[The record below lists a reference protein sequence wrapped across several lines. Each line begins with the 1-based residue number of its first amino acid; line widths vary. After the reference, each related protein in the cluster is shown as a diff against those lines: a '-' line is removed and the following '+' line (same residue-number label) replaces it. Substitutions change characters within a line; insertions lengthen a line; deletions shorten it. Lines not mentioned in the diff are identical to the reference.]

1 MIMIETLGELIERNE
16 AYYPDS
22 VAFVMDLQRLTY
34 AMYADRVRRLA
45 SALFRL
51 GVRRQ
56 DRVGILST
64 NRIEYFEAYG
74 ACEWAGYILALYNFR
89 LAPPEFGRLFE
100 DSAPTVVIFEVQYS
114 ATVDGL
120 RARFPGIKH
129 YLCVGGPPPEW
140 AHSYEAL
147 VSSGDPAGSLLR
159 AQPNDYCYLY
169 YTSGSTGK
177 PKGVPCTQ
185 RAALGLAKYNGRLL
199 GAGMRVLQI
208 TPAFHTGGKGAPL
221 GALWLAGTVVL
232 QRSFDALKFLEV
244 VREERITF
252 TFMVAP
258 MIQAVIDHPRFG
270 EFDVSS
276 LRLIMSASAPIPVPL
291 LKRAIDAIGPIFFI
305 AYGATE
311 TGTICQLD
319 QYELRPNG
327 TPEDI
332 KRLGSVG
339 HVIPEAEGMIL
350 DEEGMECIPGAVGEV
365 CFKSPIFSCY
375 WNDSVATLEAMR
387 GGWFHTGDLGYA
399 DERGYVF
406 LVDRKKDVIISGGEN
421 IYSREVEDAI
431 YRNPAVLEVGVIGIP
446 DDKWG
451 EAVKA
456 VVLLRPG
463 QTLTKAELDAHCLT
477 QIARYKC
484 PKHIDFVAE
493 LPHLGNGKLDKVSLR
508 KQHRPA

>member
-1 MIMIETLGELIERNE
+1 MIETLGELIERNE
-16 AYYPDS
+16 VYYRDN
-22 VAFVMDLQRLTY
+22 VAFVMGPQRLTY
-34 AMYADRVRRLA
+34 AAYADRVRRLA

-74 ACEWAGYILALYNFR
+74 VCEWAGYILALYNFR
-89 LAPPEFGRLFE
+89 LALPEFVWLFE
-100 DSAPTVVIFEVQYS
+100 DSAPSIVIFEAQY
-114 ATVDGL
+114 AVIIDGL
-120 RARFPGIKH
+120 RARFPGIGH
-129 YLCVGGPPPEW
+129 YICVGAPPPEW

-147 VSSGDPAGSLLR
+147 ISSGDPTGPPLR
-159 AQPNDYCYLY
+159 ARASDYCYLY
-169 YTSGSTGK
+169 YTSGSTGR

-185 RAALGLAKYNGRLL
+185 TAALGLARYNGRLL

-208 TPAFHTGGKGAPL
+208 TPAYHTGGKGSPL

-244 VREERITF
+244 VQEERISF
-252 TFMVAP
+252 TFMVAA
-258 MIQAVIDHPRFG
+258 MIQAVIDHPRFA

-276 LRLIMSASAPIPVPL
+276 LRQIMSASAPIPVPL
-291 LKRAIDAIGPIFFI
+291 LKRAMEAFGPIFFI

-319 QYELRPNG
+319 QYELRPSG
-327 TPEDI
+327 TPAEI
-332 KRLGSVG
+332 ARLGSVG
-339 HVIPEAEGMIL
+339 HVIPE
-350 DEEGMECIPGAVGEV
+350 EEGAILNEEGLECASGEVGEV
-365 CFKSPIFSCY
+365 CFKSPIFDCY
-375 WNDSVATLEAMR
+375 WNNSVATLEAIR

-399 DERGYVF
+399 DEEGYVF

-421 IYSREVEDAI
+421 IYSREVEEAI
-431 YRNPAVLEVGVIGIP
+431 YRHPSVLEVGVIGIP

-451 EAVKA
+451 EVVKA
-456 VVLLRPG
+456 VVVLRPG
-463 QTLTKAELDAHCLT
+463 QRITKVDFDAFCAT

-484 PKHIDFVAE
+484 PKHIDFVSE